1 MYEGV
6 RLAEILDKSTSCL
19 RHWLWIPGQLNP
31 ADWITRTTLSAGRSS
46 LRLTRAE
53 SIGHTHSKVTIVNRL
68 SEIHKI

>member
-6 RLAEILDKSTSCL
+6 RLAEILVKSCL
-19 RHWLWIPGQLNP
+19 PHWLWIPGQLNP
-31 ADWITRTTLSAGRSS
+31 ADWITRTTLSADRSS

>member
-6 RLAEILDKSTSCL
+6 RLADILVKSCL

-31 ADWITRTTLSAGRSS
+31 ADWITRTTLSADRSS

-53 SIGHTHSKVTIVNRL
+53 SIGHTHSKVTVENRL
-68 SEIHKI
+68 SEIYKI